1 MTFSKVFEQDEKERN
16 CVSQKHTKT
25 LWKFHNSIDDDDD
38 EEEEEDD
45 EEEDDEEEDDDEE
58 EEEGV
63 EASASGGRDS

>member
-38 EEEEEDD
+38 EEEEE